1 MFILE
6 SFDLD
11 PLMDYPGLY
20 FNTDDSLLYE
30 SLMEEAQGA
39 TKGNILQKLW
49 KMIQIAFEWLVKA
62 FGGLIKF
69 IKGLFN
75 RNKRSIDEIV
85 EEMDIQ
91 PKRSSSKDQSSD
103 GPKINIVD
111 SKNSSRE
118 FKANFKNKP
127 FKIFLKRKGEEMEIS
142 SNALSEN
149 GNALFSTDAMKY
161 LTLAFKLAANK
172 NEQDFENYLEKAD
185 YIIYKYATEVYEPDL
200 IYKVSISK
208 FEEINSQM
216 LEINGYV
223 DKYSDIFTDKNTPD
237 KELTMHLTRLQNILL
252 DLQRDVNQLQKSFVD
267 MYILGQDYSNT
278 INDIETLSQFIEKMV
293 RSNISYDAISLNI
306 ITVYSGDLGDTV
318 NIQNGLGR
326 IVFFPKKT
334 NSVLKIPYNGFGL
347 SGNNNEYKTWNI
359 VKNNNSFNIV
369 DERQFKLRFARILNV
384 TNNKF
389 VIEMEKIVK
398 NNKGFFVTD
407 RDKKRVY
414 KTLQEEFTKLG
425 YPNIYTT
432 DLHEENILIDEK
444 NNYFII
450 IDYGMIGSHR
460 EVHY

>member
-1 MFILE
+1 
-6 SFDLD
+6 
-11 PLMDYPGLY
+11 
-20 FNTDDSLLYE
+20 
-30 SLMEEAQGA
+30 
-39 TKGNILQKLW
+39 
-49 KMIQIAFEWLVKA
+49 
-62 FGGLIKF
+62 
-69 IKGLFN
+69 
-75 RNKRSIDEIV
+75 
-85 EEMDIQ
+85 
-91 PKRSSSKDQSSD
+91 
-103 GPKINIVD
+103 
-111 SKNSSRE
+111 
-118 FKANFKNKP
+118 
-127 FKIFLKRKGEEMEIS
+127 MEIS
-142 SNALSEN
+142 SNALSKN

-161 LTLAFKLAANK
+161 LTLAFKSAANK
-172 NEQDFENYLEKAD
+172 NEQDFEKYLDQAD
-185 YIIYKYATEVYEPDL
+185 DVIYKYAEEVYKPDL

-237 KELTMHLTRLQNILL
+237 KELTIHLTRLQNILL

-278 INDIETLSQFIEKMV
+278 INDIETLSQFVEKMV

-306 ITVYSGDLGDTV
+306 LTVYSGDLGDTV

-369 DERQFKLRFARILNV
+369 NERQFKLRFARILNV

-389 VIEMEKIVK
+389 IIEMEKITK
-398 NNKGFFVTD
+398 SNSGQYLNDTG
-407 RDKKRVY
+407 KKRVY
-414 KTLQEEFTKLG
+414 MTLQKEFTLRG

-432 DLHEENILIDEK
+432 DLHEDNILIDEK

-460 EVHY
+460 EVH